1 MLTPHSTLLS
11 VREQIDALGGEKQ
24 IEMSATFKTDN
35 DNAFDGDQFTFT
47 TQEAIDGKFITDY
60 VVIAVVFTTSDEDNE
75 KANGAEKNV
84 FPSIPDGLEDENTNS
99 SDSSQSSSVTELNLE
114 KKRQKA
120 VIQYI
125 EENHISNRATLVFFN
140 NVGDAEQA
148 AKVLNG
154 KCINAATVTAATNA
168 SKRTEIRENLAKG
181 YIEVV
186 CLVGCWNEG
195 ISIDE
200 VKTIIYADPRSS
212 QTNIIQTFSRAN
224 RLHESKPYFKV
235 VIPVCE
241 SDFDQDKFVKTV
253 KSFVTNDERVR
264 KAILNKNMKRFTV
277 EVLAEGGVHKEDTDE
292 EEIDAE
298 ADRQTEILFEKIFDR
313 FGELVDSPG
322 WISFKKF
329 ALIYK
334 QKKETN
340 DNPTTSGIPTHTWVN
355 KNTNE
360 ITTGKKNK
368 PPKEDRD
375 QYYNLGRT
383 FSDIKSNGTHITKNA
398 EDTNNER
405 KIWLRDNLSYEYVQ
419 PEGNKTTPWED
430 FMKYAVI
437 WKERSDHPTTSGIP
451 FDTWVNKN
459 KNEIKKGRKNK
470 PTKKDRDQYYN
481 LGQIFSDI
489 KNHGTHITKNAE
501 DINNERKIWLRNNL
515 SYEYDQHS

>member
-24 IEMSATFKTDN
+24 IEMSATFKT

-154 KCINAATVTAATNA
+154 KGINAATVTAATNA
-168 SKRTEIRENLAKG
+168 SKRTEIMENLAKG

-292 EEIDAE
+292 EEIDE
-298 ADRQTEILFEKIFDR
+298 
-313 FGELVDSPG
+313 SN
-322 WISFKKF
+322 
-329 ALIYK
+329 
-334 QKKETN
+334 ET
-340 DNPTTSGIPTHTWVN
+340 DAVN
-355 KNTNE
+355 
-360 ITTGKKNK
+360 
-368 PPKEDRD
+368 
-375 QYYNLGRT
+375 
-383 FSDIKSNGTHITKNA
+383 
-398 EDTNNER
+398 R
-405 KIWLRDNLSYEYVQ
+405 KRCS
-419 PEGNKTTPWED
+419 
-430 FMKYAVI
+430 
-437 WKERSDHPTTSGIP
+437 
-451 FDTWVNKN
+451 
-459 KNEIKKGRKNK
+459 
-470 PTKKDRDQYYN
+470 
-481 LGQIFSDI
+481 
-489 KNHGTHITKNAE
+489 
-501 DINNERKIWLRNNL
+501 
-515 SYEYDQHS
+515 